1 MAATY
6 TIKLSGITLASKVL
20 KINATSKPKKSTNKQ
35 AGSKT
40 PAPPKIK

>member
-20 KINATSKPKKSTNKQ
+20 KINATSKPKSTNKQ

-40 PAPPKIK
+40 PVPPKIK